1 MKKQVITT
9 AVLLLF
15 IIPGIV
21 AQKVGGKNIPD
32 AVKTTMIKE
41 YPSITKLK
49 WEKEK
54 ENYEA
59 SFVLSKTPY
68 SVLLDAKGNIL
79 EREVGITAD
88 VLPPTILAYV
98 KQHYPGKKV
107 TELAKI
113 TDAKNE
119 VTYEVEVKG
128 MDLIFDNKGNFLKE
142 QKD

>member
-1 MKKQVITT
+1 MKKQIITT
-9 AVLLLF
+9 SVLLLF

-21 AQKVGGKNIPD
+21 AQKVDDKNVPV
-32 AVKTTMIKE
+32 AVKATIGKE

-59 SFVLSKTPY
+59 SFVLSKTAL
-68 SVLLDAKGNIL
+68 SVLLDANGNIL
-79 EREVGITAD
+79 EREVEITAD
-88 VLPPTILAYV
+88 VLPPTVLAYV

-128 MDLIFDNKGNFLKE
+128 MDLIFDSKGNFMKELK
-142 QKD
+142 D